1 MEASQKI
8 YDARG
13 NGGGLISPTIT
24 GDHQDRI
31 TDYTAIVL
39 REPICLATI
48 APNAEMTTN
57 GVSPTLLAR
66 AGTGGGQ
73 LPIILD
79 ENDRRN
85 EFGGGTVE
93 EPILLESNQNHA
105 TVQTDGVST
114 ALPASMGMGGGYVPM
129 ITEKDKP
136 EEESR
141 SYQEQVGSLC
151 ASGYGKLGTQEAQN
165 DMFVVEK
172 TFAMQAI
179 GEYKESEAASALKR
193 RDYKDATD
201 LVAAVDCRNSTE
213 NAETNGA
220 LQAKPNGGYNLNSNQ
235 VCRTRSVV
243 RRLTPRECERLQQ
256 LPDDWTNLGEWT
268 DSQKKT
274 HKNADSPRYKA
285 VGNGVALPWWRWL
298 LKRISA
304 QYIDAPTLGSLFDGV
319 GSFPLL
325 HESINGMGTARW
337 ASEIEPFCVAVTKRH
352 FGDEETGEEGD
363 WWKYLY
369 R

>member
-1 MEASQKI
+1 M
-8 YDARG
+8 
-13 NGGGLISPTIT
+13 N
-24 GDHQDRI
+24 
-31 TDYTAIVL
+31 
-39 REPICLATI
+39 
-48 APNAEMTTN
+48 
-57 GVSPTLLAR
+57 
-66 AGTGGGQ
+66 
-73 LPIILD
+73 
-79 ENDRRN
+79 
-85 EFGGGTVE
+85 E

-129 ITEKDKP
+129 ITEKNKP

-165 DMFVVEK
+165 DMFVVEPVCMA
-172 TFAMQAI
+172 TSCANAEMTDNGISPSLLARAGTGGNQLPIITDATAYSMQAF
-179 GEYKESEAASALKR
+179 GDYKESDAASALKM

-274 HKNADSPRYKA
+274 HKDADSPRYKA
-285 VGNGVALPWWRWL
+285 IGNGVALPWWRWL

-337 ASEIEPFCVAVTKRH
+337 ASEIEEFPIAVCKKH
-352 FGDEETGEEGD
+352 LGDEEAGIPGD
-363 WWKYLY
+363 WPQYLY
-369 R
+369 GTRMKR